1 MPNVIIVRNIY
12 PDLASL
18 GRVLNYVKC
27 SDYVGGY
34 AVNPNNAFTEM
45 CLLKEAYHKTEGV
58 QLKHF
63 LITFSIDEFAE
74 LDFEDL
80 YNLAIDVGHIFK
92 EYQIVFGIHVGKNQV
107 HVHFCMNTVSFLDG
121 KKYSEGLAGF
131 NRVKGH
137 LIQIYPQLYT
147 EVIFREKYE
156 PEK

>member
-1 MPNVIIVRNIY
+1 MPNVIIVRNTY

-45 CLLKEAYHKTEGV
+45 CLLKEAYHKLEGV

-63 LITFSIDEFAE
+63 LITFSIDEFAG

-80 YNLAIDVGHIFK
+80 YNLDLWLLF
-92 EYQIVFGIHVGKNQV
+92 Q
-107 HVHFCMNTVSFLDG
+107 HFCQKLLLSNFH
-121 KKYSEGLAGF
+121 F
-131 NRVKGH
+131 
-137 LIQIYPQLYT
+137 
-147 EVIFREKYE
+147 
-156 PEK
+156 